1 MLDRD
6 NSFNYKSW
14 IIALYY
20 EPAGF
25 LFHDCEDGQLGM
37 TAAQLSF
44 TSRKDTFTAICLQCH
59 ARMPIEYSQVLT
71 AMWNLVR
78 ATSEV

>member
-44 TSRKDTFTAICLQCH
+44 TSEQDGFTAICLQCH

-71 AMWNLVR
+71 AMWNL
-78 ATSEV
+78 TEKTC

>member
-6 NSFNYKSW
+6 NSFNYKDW

-44 TSRKDTFTAICLQCH
+44 TFGQYGFTAICLHCH
-59 ARMPIEYSQVLT
+59 ARMPVEYSKVLK
-71 AMWNLVR
+71 AMWNL
-78 ATSEV
+78 TEKTC